1 MEGIVFMKSISLL
14 LVSFILLSHNFVYT
28 QSTSSNWPKKILI
41 TNDDGIDD
49 PKIIEL
55 ARAFSKIAE
64 TVVVAPIGDRSSS
77 TNYMSVFTKYIL
89 KVEHRKIDDK
99 ITAYGVDGYPADC
112 VFLALN
118 GLLKDDLPDLV
129 ISGINGGPNL
139 GFDWTVSG
147 TIGAARMAAFWGVPS
162 IAVSGLKEEIPG
174 SLENITEW
182 VVRLAQSKIVREL
195 KPKQYLTISFPRIP
209 PAEIKGI
216 KVSKRAD
223 ILLEFEMSK
232 SGTENLDNGS
242 EIWHLNPPKQ
252 VLTFDQN
259 SDAAFYN
266 DGYIVLVPMIAD
278 EHDNDWLNFIND
290 NLTML
295 PNWNKIK

>member
-1 MEGIVFMKSISLL
+1 METIGIMKSKLLLLISL
-14 LVSFILLSHNFVYT
+14 ILLSQNFVYT
-28 QSTSSNWPKKILI
+28 QSTNSHWLKKVLI

-77 TNYMSVFTKYIL
+77 SHYLSVFSKYSL
-89 KVEHRKIDDK
+89 NVEHRKIDEK

-118 GLLKDDLPDLV
+118 GLLKDSPPDLV

-139 GFDWTVSG
+139 GFDWIASG
-147 TIGAARMAAFWGVPS
+147 TIGAARIAAFWGVPS
-162 IAVSGLKEEIPG
+162 IAVSGLKEGIPG
-174 SLENITEW
+174 SLEFITEW
-182 VVRLAQSKIVREL
+182 LVRLAQSKIVSEL

-209 PAEIKGI
+209 PSEIKGI

-232 SGTENLDNGS
+232 ISKEKSHNGTEV
-242 EIWHLNPPKQ
+242 WQLNPPKQ
-252 VLTFDQN
+252 VLTFDKN
-259 SDAAFYN
+259 SDAAYYN
-266 DGYIVLVPMIAD
+266 AGYIVIVPMIAD
-278 EHDNDWLNFIND
+278 EHDNILLNFIND
-290 NLTML
+290 NLKML
-295 PNWNKIK
+295 PDLNK